1 MQIQQSLVGMGA
13 IHDANEQQTL
23 LRASST
29 LSASVVSEEANQT
42 SGSNTA
48 AMSTATQ
55 VQLSPNARRVTGRRS
70 DQTHQ
75 SSHYGRHRTWP
86 DRQNH
91 SRNGYQT
98 ALCHH

>member
-55 VQLSPNARRVTGRRS
+55 VQLSPNALES
-70 DQTHQ
+70 DAEDPSADEQEAFATELISGVFGQ
-75 SSHYGRHRTWP
+75 SM
-86 DRQNH
+86 
-91 SRNGYQT
+91 
-98 ALCHH
+98 